1 MMRHVRISIVCCLLC
16 AASVFADVKVVHTTD
31 GRTLRGEVTETT
43 TGYEVVTDM
52 GSIPLTRSQVK
63 SIEDAVE
70 PADEFAD
77 RLEALEDDDL
87 TGHLDLGRWAFDNDL
102 LDEAETVFTKAI
114 ELDPK
119 NREASLLLKQVQ
131 NLKARQEEDA
141 KPDEGDDPEPT
152 NGDDRDPVVPD
163 TPAEWLLSIEDV
175 YALRLAE
182 VREGEGLRVKIVD
195 DELIDEFSASMEGE
209 ELESGVEFDPDRFDK
224 MSDEAKF
231 EIMLRELGGDDTQFM
246 PAFEIRE
253 DPEAFETFRKEV
265 WPIVNRSCGRSECH
279 GGATA
284 PGGLR
289 LLPTGADRNT
299 DLSNRTFYSNFLI
312 LDRTRRGGARIID
325 RSTPEDS
332 LLLQYLLPSE
342 QAKLKHPL
350 VAGREIT
357 VQFGSKRSKNYEM
370 VLDWIT
376 YGLEGPVP
384 PHYNV
389 SFTLPA
395 SRTETSEPEVEEP
408 VEEPTEDDDADDV
421 SEEGDGS
428 VDPETDDTDD

>member
-1 MMRHVRISIVCCLLC
+1 MMRQVQISIVCCLLC
-16 AASVFADVKVVHTTD
+16 AASVLADVKVVHTTD

-52 GSIPLTRSQVK
+52 GSIPLTRGQVK

-70 PADEFAD
+70 PADEFAK
-77 RLEALEDDDL
+77 RLDALEDDDL
-87 TGHLDLGRWAFDNDL
+87 TGHLDLGKWAFDNNL
-102 LDEAETVFTKAI
+102 LDEAETVFTKAL
-114 ELDPK
+114 ELDPDD
-119 NREASLLLKQVQ
+119 REAGLWLKQVQ
-131 NLKARQEEDA
+131 NLKAKLEEEPTPDEEDDST
-141 KPDEGDDPEPT
+141 PSED
-152 NGDDRDPVVPD
+152 DDRDVVVPE
-163 TPAEWLLSIEDV
+163 TPADWLLTMEGV

-182 VREGEGLRVKIVD
+182 VRKDEGLRVKIVD

-209 ELESGVEFDPDRFDK
+209 ELESGEEFDPDHFEK

-231 EIMLRELGGDDTQFM
+231 ELMLEELGGDDTRFM

-253 DPEAFETFRKEV
+253 DPEAFSTFRNSV

-289 LLPTGADRNT
+289 LLPTGANRNT

-312 LDRTRRGGARIID
+312 LHRTRHAGSKLID

-332 LLLQYLLPSE
+332 LLLQYLLPPE
-342 QAKLKHPL
+342 QAKFKHPL
-350 VAGREIT
+350 VAGREIS
-357 VQFGSKRSKNYEM
+357 VQFGSKKSKDYEM

-389 SFTLPA
+389 NFTLPA
-395 SRTETSEPEVEEP
+395 ARTQATGPEPEPRDEVD
-408 VEEPTEDDDADDV
+408 EPTEDDESDEASDA
-421 SEEGDGS
+421 GDGS
-428 VDPETDDTDD
+428 VDPDTDE